1 MFKVIRLEGEVTFL
15 IGKFLQV
22 LYFPSTAV
30 VKTENLE
37 EEFLRD
43 FFLILSFPPLGIMTK
58 FLFKS
63 RVGNQNWLKKSAE
76 VSNYAKFICNIF
88 G

>member
-1 MFKVIRLEGEVTFL
+1 MFKVIRLEGEATFL

-37 EEFLRD
+37 EG
-43 FFLILSFPPLGIMTK
+43 FFSNIELPII
-58 FLFKS
+58 
-63 RVGNQNWLKKSAE
+63 GNYDE
-76 VSNYAKFICNIF
+76 VSLQISCSKSELVEKICR
-88 G
+88 GL